1 VTGHD
6 AAWRRQFPTAT
17 ETRRESPMPDQP
29 EPEGELSF
37 EQALGELEHIVETL
51 ERGESD
57 LSSALSQYERSV
69 KLLGHCHGMLD
80 QAEQS
85 VALLSGVDT
94 QGNPITTP
102 FDATATIAREPDPTA
117 TNITPSS
124 QPKQPK
130 SGRPSARKVQAVPE
144 VDPIDPLDP
153 PF

>member
-1 VTGHD
+1 
-6 AAWRRQFPTAT
+6 
-17 ETRRESPMPDQP
+17 MPDQA

-37 EQALGELEHIVETL
+37 EQALVQLQRIVETL

-69 KLLGHCHGMLD
+69 TLLSRCNRLLD

-85 VALLSGVDT
+85 VALLSGVDP

-102 FDATATIAREPDPTA
+102 FDATATIAREPETIAAD
-117 TNITPSS
+117 ITPSPE
-124 QPKQPK
+124 PKQSKPAR
-130 SGRPSARKVQAVPE
+130 SSARKVPAAPE
-144 VDPIDPLDP
+144 VDAVDPLDP

>member
-1 VTGHD
+1 
-6 AAWRRQFPTAT
+6 
-17 ETRRESPMPDQP
+17 MPDQA

-37 EQALGELEHIVETL
+37 EQALAQLQRIVETL

-69 KLLGHCHGMLD
+69 TLLGYCNRLLD

-85 VALLSGVDT
+85 VALLSGVDP

-102 FDATATIAREPDPTA
+102 FDATATIAREPDPGASET
-117 TNITPSS
+117 TPSPE
-124 QPKQPK
+124 PK
-130 SGRPSARKVQAVPE
+130 PSKPARTAARKVRATPE
-144 VDPIDPLDP
+144 VDAVDPLDP